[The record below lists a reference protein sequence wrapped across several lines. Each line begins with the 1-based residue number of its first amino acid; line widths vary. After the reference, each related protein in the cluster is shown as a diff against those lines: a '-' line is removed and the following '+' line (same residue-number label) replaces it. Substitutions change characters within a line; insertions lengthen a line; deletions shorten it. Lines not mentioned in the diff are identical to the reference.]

1 MGYAVLH
8 LEKAKGADSGM
19 SAHIERTIQPKNADP
34 KRTHLNREL
43 IQFPEGV
50 RNRTE
55 AIQHRLNTAGLTRKI
70 GKNQVQSIRIVL
82 TDTHA
87 DMEQIEQTGRMD
99 EWCQDNLDW
108 LRKTYGADNVV
119 SAVLHMD
126 EESPHV
132 HATIVPIVQTE
143 RKKQK
148 KEQTV
153 KKKYRTKAPAPR
165 LCADEVMS
173 RANLIRYQDT
183 YAEQMATY
191 GLQRGI
197 KGSEAQH
204 ISTHEYYRSLIAQG
218 EDLQAN
224 ITQLLAKA
232 DEAQRTIDEAKQ
244 AKKVIEEASQAKQ
257 ELARIKSAI
266 KREQR
271 HACMV
276 VAECE
281 QTRLKAKAEAKA
293 EAEELKNSATK
304 TATAALN
311 GINSLLG
318 GNKVNRLEKENKE
331 LRNEVEELNGQIE
344 RLHADMQ
351 KMKDNHTREMNRV
364 NEQQQQEVLSLKR
377 ILEKAYQWFPS
388 FKRFLNMERE
398 CLQYGF
404 SEEQTDKLMHGHTI
418 NYSGRLHSNE
428 YRRNALA
435 DNVSTQIVRD
445 VRTLVLQINDVSI
458 SQWFRMQFG
467 IGQEQ
472 HRELKL

>member
-43 IQFPEGV
+43 IQFPDGV
-50 RNRTE
+50 RNRTA
-55 AIQHRLNTAGLTRKI
+55 AIQHRLDTAGLKRKI
-70 GKNQVQSIRIVL
+70 GKNQVQAIRIVL
-82 TDTHA
+82 TGARA
-87 DMEQIEQTGRMD
+87 DMEQIEQTGKLD
-99 EWCQDNLDW
+99 EWCQDNLEW
-108 LRKTYGADNVV
+108 LRKTYGAANVV

-126 EESPHV
+126 EETPHI

-183 YAEQMATY
+183 YAEQMAAY

-224 ITQLLAKA
+224 VTQLLEEQEKA
-232 DEAQRTIDEAKQ
+232 RLVIAEAEQ
-244 AKKVIEEASQAKQ
+244 AKKD
-257 ELARIKSAI
+257 LARIKS
-266 KREQR
+266 
-271 HACMV
+271 
-276 VAECE
+276 
-281 QTRLKAKAEAKA
+281 EAKT
-293 EAEELKNSATK
+293 EELKNSATK
-304 TATAALN
+304 TATSVLN
-311 GINSLLG
+311 GVNSLLG
-318 GNKVNRLEKENKE
+318 GNKVNRLEKENAQ
-331 LRNEVEELNGQIE
+331 LHREVEDLNDQIE
-344 RLHADMQ
+344 SLRTDKQ
-351 KMKDNHTREMNRV
+351 KLKDNHARELNRT
-364 NEQQQQEVLSLKR
+364 NEQHQQEVGNLKR
-377 ILEKAYQWFPS
+377 ILDKAYRWFPS

-398 CLQYGF
+398 CLQCGF
-404 SEEQTDKLMHGHTI
+404 TAEQTDKLLHGQTV
-418 NYSGRLHSNE
+418 NYSGWLHSNE

-435 DNVSTQIVRD
+435 NNVTAQVIRD
-445 VRTLVLQINDVSI
+445 EKRNLFLHINETPI
-458 SQWFRMQFG
+458 TQWFKEQFG

-472 HRELKL
+472 RRGIKR

>member
-43 IQFPEGV
+43 IQFSDGV
-50 RNRTE
+50 HNRTE
-55 AIQHRLNTAGLTRKI
+55 AIQHRLDTVGLRRKI
-70 GKNQVQSIRIVL
+70 GKNQVQAIRIVL
-82 TDTHA
+82 IGTHA
-87 DMEQIEQTGRMD
+87 DMEQIEQTGRLD

-126 EESPHV
+126 EETPHI

-153 KKKYRTKAPAPR
+153 KKKYRTPPAPR

-173 RANLIRYQDT
+173 RANLIHYQDT
-183 YAEQMATY
+183 YAEQMAAF

-218 EDLQAN
+218 EGLQAN
-224 ITQLLAKA
+224 VTQLLEEQEKA
-232 DEAQRTIDEAKQ
+232 RLVIAEAEQ
-244 AKKVIEEASQAKQ
+244 AKKD
-257 ELARIKSAI
+257 LARIK
-266 KREQR
+266 
-271 HACMV
+271 
-276 VAECE
+276 
-281 QTRLKAKAEAKA
+281 AEAKT
-293 EAEELKNSATK
+293 EELKNSATK
-304 TATAALN
+304 TAASVLN
-311 GINSLLG
+311 GVNSLLG
-318 GNKVNRLEKENKE
+318 GNKVNRLEKENAQLHREVDE
-331 LRNEVEELNGQIE
+331 LSERIE
-344 RLHADMQ
+344 QLHTDMQ
-351 KMKDNHTREMNRV
+351 KLKDSHARELNRT
-364 NEQQQQEVLSLKR
+364 NEQHQQEVSNLKR
-377 ILEKAYQWFPS
+377 ILVKAYKWFPS

-404 SEEQTDKLMHGHTI
+404 TAEQTDKLLHGQRI
-418 NYSGRLHSNE
+418 NYSGWLHSNE

-435 DNVSTQIVRD
+435 DNVTAQVIRD
-445 VRTLVLQINDVSI
+445 EKRNLFLNINETPI
-458 SQWFRMQFG
+458 AQWFMEQFG
-467 IGQEQ
+467 IGQSKKQ
-472 HRELKL
+472 LFRL

>member
-8 LEKAKGADSGM
+8 LEKAKGADCGM

-70 GKNQVQSIRIVL
+70 GKNQVQAIRIIL
-82 TDTHA
+82 TGTHA
-87 DMEQIEQTGRMD
+87 DMEQIEKNGRLD
-99 EWCQDNLDW
+99 EWCQDNVDW

-126 EESPHV
+126 EETPHI

-148 KEQTV
+148 KEQAV
-153 KKKYRTKAPAPR
+153 KKKYRSKAPAPR

-183 YAEQMATY
+183 YAKQMATY

-224 ITQLLAKA
+224 ITQLLQEQEKA
-232 DEAQRTIDEAKQ
+232 REVIAETEQ
-244 AKKVIEEASQAKQ
+244 AKKD
-257 ELARIKSAI
+257 LARIK
-266 KREQR
+266 
-271 HACMV
+271 
-276 VAECE
+276 
-281 QTRLKAKAEAKA
+281 AEAKT
-293 EAEELKNSATK
+293 EELKNSATK
-304 TATAALN
+304 TAMAALN
-311 GINSLLG
+311 GINYLLG

-331 LRNEVEELNGQIE
+331 LRNEMEDLYGQIE

-351 KMKDNHTREMNRV
+351 KAKDNYTREMNRAK
-364 NEQQQQEVLSLKR
+364 EQHQQEVSNLRRL
-377 ILEKAYQWFPS
+377 LDKAYQWFPS

-398 CLQYGF
+398 CLNYGF
-404 SEEQTDKLMHGHTI
+404 SEMQTAKLLHGQTV
-418 NYSGRLHSNE
+418 NYSGWLHSNE

-435 DNVSTQIVRD
+435 DNVTAQVIRD
-445 VRTLVLQINDVSI
+445 EKRNLFLHINQTPVG
-458 SQWFRMQFG
+458 QWFREQFG
-467 IGQEQ
+467 LSQKETQRKVI
-472 HRELKL
+472 RL